1 MNNQISLMKYAVN
14 YLSKFSSSKKNLE
27 KILKSKVQ
35 RLTKDKKQ
43 RFNLY
48 SQIDDIIILLEKNKL
63 INDENYCQSKIRLL
77 VSQFKSKKFIEN
89 YLFSKGINKLT
100 INDQLYN
107 FESDNNEWE
116 KKSALYFAK
125 KKNFFNSDEN
135 IQKKLSKMARAGF
148 PYEISKDV
156 LKID

>member
-107 FESDNNEWE
+107 FESDNNELE
-116 KKSALYFAK
+116 KKSALSFAK
-125 KKNFFNSDEN
+125 KRIFLTLMKIYKKNYLKWLEQVFLM
-135 IQKKLSKMARAGF
+135 KYVKMF
-148 PYEISKDV
+148 
-156 LKID
+156 

>member
-89 YLFSKGINKLT
+89 YLFSKGINAMEGIISLLEYPIPK
-100 INDQLYN
+100 
-107 FESDNNEWE
+107 NEILIQNKIPMAVKRAPDIL
-116 KKSALYFAK
+116 KKFH
-125 KKNFFNSDEN
+125 
-135 IQKKLSKMARAGF
+135 
-148 PYEISKDV
+148 
-156 LKID
+156 

>member
-48 SQIDDIIILLEKNKL
+48 SQIDDIIILLEM
-63 INDENYCQSKIRLL
+63 R
-77 VSQFKSKKFIEN
+77 F
-89 YLFSKGINKLT
+89 
-100 INDQLYN
+100 
-107 FESDNNEWE
+107 
-116 KKSALYFAK
+116 
-125 KKNFFNSDEN
+125 
-135 IQKKLSKMARAGF
+135 
-148 PYEISKDV
+148 
-156 LKID
+156 